1 MTRAYPWRIPYLP
14 IVTPYS
20 NGVSLF
26 GYLVSISNMY
36 KGRLIHED
44 LIE

>member
-1 MTRAYPWRIPYLP
+1 MNDYRLGLP
-14 IVTPYS
+14 NLHIVTPCS
-20 NGVSLF
+20 NGVSMF

-36 KGRLIHED
+36 KGRLIHEG